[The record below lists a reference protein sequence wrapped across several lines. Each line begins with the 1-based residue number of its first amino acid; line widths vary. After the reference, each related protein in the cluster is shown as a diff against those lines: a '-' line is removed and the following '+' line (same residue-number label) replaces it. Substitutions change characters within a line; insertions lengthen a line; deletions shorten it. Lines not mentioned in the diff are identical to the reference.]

1 MHVTAHPSQVFFRRV
16 ILPLS
21 ALVVMLMLAAV
32 GGIFWIADYQT
43 DVAIAQQVRLA
54 RGALRLYGDKLALSA
69 ADYGYWDD
77 AVAAIVDKPDPAWIA
92 DNVGAGAEKS
102 LGVAMAFAVDPAGR
116 AIYSRVG
123 GVDGREDPVRF
134 FPEGF
139 REAHAAWHRL
149 PPDRSYSGIVP
160 YGNSAALIAIAPVR
174 AWNDAKRPPTGY
186 SLLFVQLLEGPILEA
201 LARDYELRG
210 LRIARSA
217 GDVTDPRAT
226 LSIDDGTG
234 RMVSRLAWVP
244 VRPGDEL
251 LAIALPFIAFF
262 FVALSTLGAFVV
274 RHAFQSAQLITDR
287 EKQAFRD
294 PLTGLANRA
303 LFFAEAEKRIRRARD
318 GGQISVMYI
327 DLDGFK
333 PVNDTMGH
341 AAGDVLLQE
350 VALRLLASVDSGDLV
365 ARLGGDEFA
374 ILIREGRSGSEVEAH
389 AQDILERIAL
399 PFQLPGGTALI
410 SCSVG
415 VATRIDPAEGAF
427 DLVNRADRALY
438 RAKAAG
444 RNRAVF
450 DDQPDVPASLAAAS

>member
-1 MHVTAHPSQVFFRRV
+1 MHATAQSSQAFFRRV
-16 ILPLS
+16 ILPLA
-21 ALVVMLMLAAV
+21 ALVAMLMMSAA
-32 GGIFWIADYQT
+32 GGTFWIANYQT
-43 DVAIAQQVRLA
+43 EVAIAQQVRLA
-54 RGALRLYGDKLALSA
+54 RGALRLYGDKLAMSA

-77 AVAAIVDKPDPAWIA
+77 AVAAIVDKYDPVWIS
-92 DNVGAGAEKS
+92 DNIGGGAEKS
-102 LGVAMAFAVDPAGR
+102 LGVAMAFALDPQGR
-116 AIYSRVG
+116 ALYSRIG
-123 GVDGREDPVRF
+123 GVDGREDPARF
-134 FPEGF
+134 FPDGF
-139 REAHAAWHRL
+139 RQAHAAWRRL

-186 SLLFVQLLEGPILEA
+186 SLLFVQLLEGSMLEA
-201 LARDYELRG
+201 LARDYELQN
-210 LRIARSA
+210 LLIAHSD
-217 GDVTDPRAT
+217 GDVTDARAT
-226 LSIDDGTG
+226 LSIDDGAG

-251 LAIALPFIAFF
+251 LGIALPFITFF
-262 FVALSTLGAFVV
+262 LVALSTLGAFVM

-303 LFFAEAEKRIRRARD
+303 LFFAEAEKRTRRARD
-318 GGQISVMYI
+318 GSRITVMYL

-350 VALRLLASVDSGDLV
+350 VARRLLDCIDNGDLA

-374 ILIREGRSGSEVEAH
+374 ILLREGRSQGEIEAYAEGIR
-389 AQDILERIAL
+389 AQIAMPFPL
-399 PFQLPGGTALI
+399 PAGPVFI
-410 SCSVG
+410 SCSIG
-415 VATRIDPAEGAF
+415 IATRGDPSEAAF

-450 DDQPDVPASLAAAS
+450 DDEADMPASLAAAS